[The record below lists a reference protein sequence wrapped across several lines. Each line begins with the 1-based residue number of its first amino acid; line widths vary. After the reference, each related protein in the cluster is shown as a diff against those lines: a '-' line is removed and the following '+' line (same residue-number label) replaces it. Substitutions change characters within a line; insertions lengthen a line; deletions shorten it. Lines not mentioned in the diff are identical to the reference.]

1 MSIKPGNAAG
11 KALLVLFGLLLPLA
25 TLELASRV
33 YARLTSQERTVISDS
48 VLGWRNIPYSR
59 HFYRQEAQPYHIVIN
74 SKGLRDREH
83 SYEKPPGT
91 FRILVTGD
99 SFVFGSG
106 GVEPSS
112 RFTDILERT
121 LKNVEI
127 INTGVPAYGTDQE
140 YLYLKTEGLKYH
152 PDLVILCIFSNDFVE
167 SFSTVN
173 PSNGRPK
180 GYFSSS
186 AGQLVFH
193 PPAFSLFYELSQ
205 HSYLL
210 GRIQLFLSRH
220 SRNYW
225 KKHTLDV
232 LSPQERADT
241 FRQMYSSA
249 QSLCRDHG
257 AKFLLV
263 YFPFRGEPDGG
274 FIQTVVRELAATE
287 GTRTLDL
294 TDRMARANAESPT
307 YFRTDIHF
315 NEHGHEVVA
324 EALREYLVANILLD
338 TASSTN
344 VKLSLRTGEGHQ

>member
-11 KALLVLFGLLLPLA
+11 KALLVLFGLMLPLA
-25 TLELASRV
+25 TLELAARV

-59 HFYRQEAQPYHIVIN
+59 HFYRQEAQPYHIIIN

-83 SYEKPPGT
+83 SYEKPAGR
-91 FRILVTGD
+91 FRILVVGD

-106 GVEPSS
+106 GVETSS
-112 RFTDILERT
+112 RFTDILEKT
-121 LKNVEI
+121 LKKVEL

-180 GYFSSS
+180 GYFSGS

-193 PPAFSLFYELSQ
+193 PPTFSLFYDLSQ

-210 GRIQLFLSRH
+210 GRIQLFLSLH
-220 SRNYW
+220 SKDYW
-225 KKHTLDV
+225 KKHRLDV
-232 LSPQERADT
+232 LTSQERVNT
-241 FRQMYSSA
+241 FRRMFSSA
-249 QSLCRDHG
+249 QSLCREQG
-257 AKFLLV
+257 VKFLLV
-263 YFPFRGEPDGG
+263 YLPFRGERDG
-274 FIQTVVRELAATE
+274 FIQAVVRDLATTE

-307 YFRTDIHF
+307 YFQTDIHF
-315 NEHGHEVVA
+315 NERGHEVVA
-324 EALREYLVANILLD
+324 KALQEYLVTNALLG
-338 TASSTN
+338 TTLSTD
-344 VKLSLRTGEGHQ
+344 VKLSLRTGEGPQ